1 MSGKVV
7 KLLTSKKAMELTGYR
22 SVNSLKQLHESED
35 VELTCYRLKGGRGQG
50 SIQWA
55 WSEKELK
62 AFMKNQGSHGETEKW
77 LVDWKK

>member
-22 SVNSLKQLHESED
+22 SVNSLRQLHESED
-35 VELTCYRLKGGRGQG
+35 VALTCYRLNGGIGQG
-50 SIQWA
+50 GIQWA

-62 AFMKNQGSHGETEKW
+62 AFMKNEGSHGETEKW
-77 LVDWKK
+77 LVD

>member
-35 VELTCYRLKGGRGQG
+35 VALTC
-50 SIQWA
+50 
-55 WSEKELK
+55 
-62 AFMKNQGSHGETEKW
+62 
-77 LVDWKK
+77 

>member
-35 VELTCYRLKGGRGQG
+35 VALTCYRLKGGSGQG
-50 SIQWA
+50 GIQWA

-62 AFMKNQGSHGETEKW
+62 AFMKNEGSHGDTEKW
-77 LVDWKK
+77 LVD

>member
-35 VELTCYRLKGGRGQG
+35 VALTCYRLKGGIGQG
-50 SIQWA
+50 GVQWA
-55 WSEKELK
+55 WSEKALK

-77 LVDWKK
+77 LVD